1 MKPME
6 FSHQLQLLIDGYL
19 HVQST
24 LLGVDPTLTGK
35 KLSVFI
41 RGRANVRRH
50 FMILIPL
57 SGFLDQL
64 GDTGK
69 TCFFLGPWFFWIFL
83 GYKGWERDPL
93 IFFCMAPRIRQIR
106 TELTP
111 QNPGPRNTHI
121 FFVEKIPCKI
131 WSLSPSI
138 FCQNASHVFFFGSS
152 WQTPMYPPLNF
163 LAPQEDHLAEI
174 WIWSWSKGREIIFD
188 FHPILGGIDL
198 DSCIN
203 VTCKFEG
210 TFPET

>member
-69 TCFFLGPWFFWIFL
+69 TCFFLGPSFFWIFL

-121 FFVEKIPCKI
+121 FFCGEDPMQNLKSKSIHFLPKRIPR
-131 WSLSPSI
+131 
-138 FCQNASHVFFFGSS
+138 FFFSVVV
-152 WQTPMYPPLNF
+152 
-163 LAPQEDHLAEI
+163 D
-174 WIWSWSKGREIIFD
+174 R
-188 FHPILGGIDL
+188 HP
-198 DSCIN
+198 CIHRS
-203 VTCKFEG
+203 
-210 TFPET
+210 TF